1 MVKPAMAYLD
11 VVPRGCRDLAG
22 PGGGLSGVRRVR
34 DDQRCRGQRLDRPP
48 CRRLES
54 LTAIRRAGADIVL
67 TYWAAEA
74 THWLEAAGVA
84 EVTGRPDVTRPAD
97 VDTGFWLWL
106 TALPLL
112 MIGQISE
119 GFVAE
124 VPGDRKMVV
133 VATTFFTVGLGVI
146 VLTFLPADAFRLQV
160 VPHPAHPCGEV
171 ATIVY
176 TAVTLLGVVP

>member
-1 MVKPAMAYLD
+1 M
-11 VVPRGCRDLAG
+11 
-22 PGGGLSGVRRVR
+22 
-34 DDQRCRGQRLDRPP
+34 
-48 CRRLES
+48 
-54 LTAIRRAGADIVL
+54 
-67 TYWAAEA
+67 
-74 THWLEAAGVA
+74 
-84 EVTGRPDVTRPAD
+84 TRPAD

-146 VLTFLPADAFRLQV
+146 VLTFLLLMRSGYKWTRTLLTA
-160 VPHPAHPCGEV
+160 GGV

-176 TAVTLLGVVP
+176 TAVTLLGVVRDPIPAAIYAVTGIIGSVLIGGGIYLLHRPDSHAFFTR

>member
-1 MVKPAMAYLD
+1 M
-11 VVPRGCRDLAG
+11 
-22 PGGGLSGVRRVR
+22 
-34 DDQRCRGQRLDRPP
+34 
-48 CRRLES
+48 
-54 LTAIRRAGADIVL
+54 
-67 TYWAAEA
+67 
-74 THWLEAAGVA
+74 
-84 EVTGRPDVTRPAD
+84 TRPAD
-97 VDTGFWLWL
+97 VDTGFWLWM

-146 VLTFLPADAFRLQV
+146 VLTFLLLMRSGYKWTRTLLTA
-160 VPHPAHPCGEV
+160 GGV

-176 TAVTLLGVVP
+176 TAVTLLGVVRDPIPAGIYAVTGIIGSVLIGGGIYLLHRPDSHAFFTR